1 MRGPSA
7 GGGVVS
13 PRAGGRGERG
23 VGDRAWARGS
33 AGASLAGGVGVG
45 ASGGDREV
53 GDVRGA
59 CVCLSVCG
67 VCKAQRG

>member
-1 MRGPSA
+1 MRRPSA

-13 PRAGGRGERG
+13 PQAGGRGESG

-33 AGASLAGGVGVG
+33 AGASLAGGIGVG

-53 GDVRGA
+53 GDVWGA
-59 CVCLSVCG
+59 RVCLSVCG
-67 VCKAQRG
+67 VCEAQRG